1 MNNDAVINAL
11 YGMFGVIGTIAI
23 ILVVPFFK
31 DLIFKIF
38 DSRLNIKISKVL
50 SDYNAKND
58 TKIHTSKVLFDLEQQ
73 AINHA
78 LSIIGKLV
86 YITVETGGAIVV
98 DINSNRD
105 IKTNVKYYIEQM
117 RLYVDN
123 LAKYKTESILHS
135 IYLPEEIDNAI
146 QQIYGEYTKLHK
158 VLFICIENN
167 NIKELNS
174 YFDNFILKI
183 EEDNNRL
190 KKIIRE
196 YYNNIKIV

>member
-11 YGMFGVIGTIAI
+11 YGVFGVIGTIAI

-58 TKIHTSKVLFDLEQQ
+58 TKIHTSKALFDLEQQ

-86 YITVETGGAIVV
+86 YITIETGGTVIKNVKLNKT
-98 DINSNRD
+98 IHSNREYY
-105 IKTNVKYYIEQM
+105 VKQM
-117 RLYVDN
+117 RLLLDI
-123 LAKYKTESILHS
+123 LTKYKTESVLSS
-135 IYLPEEIDNAI
+135 IYLPEEIDNTI
-146 QQIYGEYTKLHK
+146 QQIFGGYLKLYCT
-158 VLFICIENN
+158 ISQCISEN

-174 YFDNFILKI
+174 YFDNFIIKI
-183 EEDNNRL
+183 DEDNKRL

-196 YYNNIKIV
+196 HYNNIKIV